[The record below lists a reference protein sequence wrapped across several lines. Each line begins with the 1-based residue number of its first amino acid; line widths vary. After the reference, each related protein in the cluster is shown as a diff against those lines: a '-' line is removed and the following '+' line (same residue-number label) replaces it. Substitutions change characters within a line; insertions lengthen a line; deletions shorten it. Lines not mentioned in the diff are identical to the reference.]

1 MPRPWWQ
8 TDVVYQIY
16 PRSFQ
21 DTDGDG
27 VGDLPGITR
36 RLDYVAGLGV
46 GAVWLSPF
54 YPSPQAD
61 FGYDVADYCAVDLQ
75 FGTLDDFD
83 RLVERAHELGLRVI
97 VDVVPNHSSDQHA
110 WFQDSR
116 QSRDSDKRDW
126 YVWRDPAP
134 GGGPPN
140 NWLSIFGGPAW
151 TLDEATGQYYLHT
164 FLTEQPDL
172 NWRNPAVVDAMMDV
186 LRFWMAR
193 GVDGFRIDAVLFSAK
208 HPDLPDLPPRQSAA
222 TMHKPTGEYDT
233 LEHLYDVADPVIHDY
248 FRRYRETV
256 DGFDDGSGADQ
267 ERVLIGELHAFN
279 DLPRWA
285 SYYGQPRGD
294 GRRDELHLPYN
305 FGLLATDWT
314 ADAVREHVDA
324 IEAATPDGAW
334 PNYVLGNH
342 DEKRVAT
349 RLPGDSA
356 RLATLLL
363 LTLRGAPTLYY
374 GDELGMPEADVPDD
388 RRVDPWAFRS
398 GLPELSRDGART
410 PMAWDATPSGGFS
423 DAEPQE
429 LWLPMHQGH
438 EATNVEAESAD
449 PDSVLSF
456 TRRALAARGASDALR
471 TGDYRPL
478 PAPPDVFAFERVA
491 AGERVLVLL
500 HFGDGPAEAEVPGA
514 FRGGAVALATHDRQR
529 EGTAVGDRVALAP
542 WGGLVIRLA

>member
-1 MPRPWWQ
+1 MTRPWWQ

-27 VGDLPGITR
+27 VGDLAGVTE
-36 RLDYVAGLGV
+36 RLGYVADLGV

-61 FGYDVADYCAVDLQ
+61 FGYDVADYCAVDPQ
-75 FGTLDDFD
+75 FGTLADFD
-83 RLVERAHELGLRVI
+83 RLVERAHGLGLRVI

-110 WFQDSR
+110 WFQESR
-116 QSRDSDKRDW
+116 QSRTSEKRDW
-126 YVWRDPAP
+126 YIWRDPAED
-134 GGGPPN
+134 GGPPN

-186 LRFWMAR
+186 LRFWMGR

-208 HPDLPDLPPRQSAA
+208 HPDLPDLPPRRSAPA
-222 TMHKPTGEYDT
+222 MHKPTGEYDT
-233 LEHLYDVADPVIHDY
+233 LEHVYDTADPVIHEY

-256 DGFDDGSGADQ
+256 DGFDGA
-267 ERVLIGELHAFN
+267 ERVTIGELHAFN

-285 SYYGQPRGD
+285 SYYGRPGPD
-294 GRRDELHLPYN
+294 GTLDELHLPYN
-305 FGLLATDWT
+305 FGLLNVDWT
-314 ADAVREHVDA
+314 AEGVRAHVDA
-324 IEAATPDGAW
+324 IEAVLPDGAW

-342 DEKRVAT
+342 DEARLAT
-349 RLPGDSA
+349 RLGEGSA
-356 RLATLLL
+356 RLAGVLL

-374 GDELGMPEADVPDD
+374 GDELGMPEADVPAD

-410 PMAWDATPSGGFS
+410 PMAWDGSPSAGFS
-423 DAEPQE
+423 DADPSE
-429 LWLPMHQGH
+429 LWLPLHQGH
-438 EATNVEAESAD
+438 DQTNVEAQAAD
-449 PDSVLSF
+449 PDSTLAF
-456 TRRALAARGASDALR
+456 YRRALALRGQSDALR
-471 TGDYRPL
+471 AGDYRPL
-478 PAPPDVFAFERVA
+478 DDVPDGVFAFERA
-491 AGERVLVLL
+491 AGDDRALVVLN
-500 HFGDGPAEAEVPGA
+500 FGDDRVEVDVPERY
-514 FRGGAVALATHDRQR
+514 RGGAVRLATHDRQR
-529 EGTAVGDRVALAP
+529 EGTTAGDRLAVAAK
-542 WGGLVIRLA
+542 GGVVVGGPA

>member
-1 MPRPWWQ
+1 MTRPWWQ

-27 VGDLPGITR
+27 VGDLAGVTR

-61 FGYDVADYCAVDLQ
+61 FGYDVADYCAVDPQ
-75 FGTLDDFD
+75 FGTLEDVD
-83 RLVERAHELGLRVI
+83 RLVERAHALGLRVI

-110 WFQDSR
+110 WFQNSR
-116 QSRDSDKRDW
+116 QSRDADKRDW
-126 YVWRDPAP
+126 YVWHDPAP
-134 GGGPPN
+134 DGGPPN

-151 TLDEATGQYYLHT
+151 TLDDATGQYYLHT

-208 HPDLPDLPPRQSAA
+208 HPDLPDLPPRQSAPA
-222 TMHKPTGEYDT
+222 MHKPTGEYDT
-233 LEHLYDVADPVIHDY
+233 LEHVYDTADPVIHEY

-256 DGFDDGSGADQ
+256 DGFDET

-285 SYYGQPRGD
+285 SYYGRPRPD
-294 GRRDELHLPYN
+294 GQRDELHLPYN
-305 FGLLATDWT
+305 FGLLNVEWT
-314 ADAVREHVDA
+314 AQGVRAHVDA
-324 IEAATPDGAW
+324 VEAAVPEGAW

-342 DEKRVAT
+342 DE
-349 RLPGDSA
+349 A
-356 RLATLLL
+356 RLATRLGEASVRLAGLLL

-374 GDELGMPEADVPDD
+374 GDELGMPEADVPGD

-398 GLPELSRDGART
+398 GLPELSRDGCRT
-410 PMAWDATPSGGFS
+410 PMPWDATAGAGFS
-423 DAEPQE
+423 DADPSAY
-429 LWLPMHQGH
+429 WLPLHQGH
-438 EATNVEAESAD
+438 GSTNVETESAD
-449 PDSVLSF
+449 PDSHLAF
-456 TRRALAARGASDALR
+456 YRRALASRAGSDALR
-471 TGDYRPL
+471 AGDYRPL
-478 PAPPDVFAFERVA
+478 DGPPDSVYAFERVSSDDRA
-491 AGERVLVLL
+491 LVLL
-500 HFGDGPAEAEVPGA
+500 HFGDGATDVDVPDA
-514 FRGGAVALATHDRQR
+514 YRGGTVALATHDRQR
-529 EGTAVGDRVALAP
+529 ETTGDRVTLPA
-542 WGGLVIRLA
+542 WGGVVIQPA